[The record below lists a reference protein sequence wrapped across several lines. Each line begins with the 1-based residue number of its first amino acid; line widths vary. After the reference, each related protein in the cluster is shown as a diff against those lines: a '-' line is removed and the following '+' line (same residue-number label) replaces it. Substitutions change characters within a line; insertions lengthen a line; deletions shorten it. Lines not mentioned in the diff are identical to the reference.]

1 MGFRLAHAS
10 VDGYLK
16 LPHVHHVHASRPV
29 ARHWLQYVDGA
40 CVPGLSGRS
49 SGSHDVFIK
58 CKGLVPSHRVPD
70 PMLLGPHSKDVHL
83 GSHCLMCSNP
93 IVDVG
98 VPRPCSRSRDGDDD
112 DVARTKEW

>member
-1 MGFRLAHAS
+1 MGFRLAYAS

-16 LPHVHHVHASRPV
+16 LPYMRHVRASRSV

-49 SGSHDVFIK
+49 SGGHDVFIK
-58 CKGLVPSHRVPD
+58 CKGLVSSHCVPD
-70 PMLLGPHSKDVHL
+70 SRLLGPYGEDVHL
-83 GSHCLMCSNP
+83 RSHCLMCSNP

-98 VPRPCSRSRDGDDD
+98 VSRPCSRSRDGDDD
-112 DVARTKEW
+112 DVARTKAW